1 MKYEFNYYKDEDF
14 YTIEDLILKSYK
26 WENPIW
32 SISRHEFCKG
42 LHPSFTGNYKAWEH
56 TIGVYRENEAIV
68 ACVINEGTYQG
79 EAFFLFDSKERAQDK
94 ELLREMISY
103 AKTHNS
109 SPEDDGKKRA
119 VQLFCPQ
126 WNKVLQTQLEEHG
139 FILQDWKETLYIKP
153 FRKNKYEVKLPE
165 GYKIVDGKETP
176 DFYLSN
182 THRFS
187 FGYGGDNYACEHGL
201 QAFHE
206 LRKMK
211 HYNPYLDLCILDPQ
225 NRPVAMAIIWLNKS
239 LDYCELEP
247 LGVVWWERRKGLGTA
262 ILNEATNRVLE
273 LYPDCKG
280 MTGGNQDFYP
290 NIGYEKVS
298 EDLVYKW
305 EISVHPSWDKE
316 SFTERYADKI

>member
-1 MKYEFNYYKDEDF
+1 MKYKFSYYKEEDF
-14 YTIEDLILKSYK
+14 FAIEELIIKSYK

-32 SISRHEFCKG
+32 SLSRHLFSKG

-56 TIGVYRENEAIV
+56 TVGVYREKDTIV
-68 ACVINEGTYQG
+68 SCVINEGTYQG

-109 SPEDDGKKRA
+109 APEHEGKKRV

-126 WNKVLQTQLEEHG
+126 WNKVLQSGLEEAG
-139 FILQDWKETLYIKP
+139 FIKQDWKEALYVKP
-153 FRKNKYEVKLPE
+153 FTKNKLEVKLPQ

-182 THRFS
+182 THRYS
-187 FGYGGDNYACEHGL
+187 FGYGGDNYACEHGAK
-201 QAFHE
+201 AFNE
-206 LRKMK
+206 LRKMR
-211 HYNPYLDLCILDPQ
+211 HYNPYLDLCILDKQ
-225 NRPVAMAIIWLNKS
+225 SRPVAMAIIWCNKELN
-239 LDYCELEP
+239 YCELEP

-290 NIGYEKVS
+290 NIGYEKTS